1 MKIIKVNYNQGEY
14 TEGCET
20 CDYGSSYIT
29 NLEIITDYCKISFEC
44 DTMYDYISESDLM
57 QFLAQDFVAEWELV
71 QKFKKQFIDED
82 DEDVN
87 ISIKKF

>member
-14 TEGCET
+14 IEGCET

-29 NLEIITDYCKISFEC
+29 DISVETETAIITFEC

-57 QFLAQDFVAEWELV
+57 QFLAVDYSTEEELAN
-71 QKFKKQFIDED
+71 KFKDTFED
-82 DEDVN
+82 SDIE
-87 ISIKKF
+87 ITIQHKG

>member
-29 NLEIITDYCKISFEC
+29 NLEIITDYAK
-44 DTMYDYISESDLM
+44 
-57 QFLAQDFVAEWELV
+57 FLLNVIQCMITLV
-71 QKFKKQFIDED
+71 KVI
-82 DEDVN
+82 
-87 ISIKKF
+87 